1 MPSCHDLHQLHQLLF
16 VGLDKHTYLPKVL
29 DIGLY
34 KNVSLEFLS
43 NFEKQWEDS
52 VIMLHALRET
62 WNKKHEQSILNM
74 ATLFKAKE

>member
-1 MPSCHDLHQLHQLLF
+1 MTLHQLHQLLF
-16 VGLDKHTYLPKVL
+16 VGVDKHTNLPKVL
-29 DIGLY
+29 GIGLY

-62 WNKKHEQSILNM
+62 WNKKHERSILNM